1 MSHTDVF
8 DVYDP
13 ATVPPVVARY
23 LSARADDERRQSVV
37 EAFTA
42 DARVTDEG
50 IDYHGR
56 DGIRAWLDKTGSEYT
71 YTTAP
76 TGQRQDGP
84 HQWTVLVH
92 LEGDFPGGV
101 VDLRYRFSLDQDRI
115 SRLIIAP

>member
-1 MSHTDVF
+1 MSHTDGL
-8 DVYDP
+8 DPYDA

-23 LSARADDERRQSVV
+23 LSAQGDDERRQEVA

-50 IDYHGR
+50 IDYDGR
-56 DGIRAWLDKTGSEYT
+56 DAIRAWLDTTGSAYT
-71 YTTAP
+71 YTTAL
-76 TGQRQDGP
+76 TGQRQEGP
-84 HQWTVLVH
+84 DRWTVLAH

>member
-1 MSHTDVF
+1 MSLTDGF
-8 DVYDP
+8 GAYDA

-23 LSARADDERRQSVV
+23 LSAQGDDERRQSVV

-50 IDYHGR
+50 IDYDGR
-56 DGIRAWLDKTGSEYT
+56 DAIRAWLDKTASEYT
-71 YTTAP
+71 CTTALI
-76 TGQRQDGP
+76 GQRQEGP
-84 HQWTVLVH
+84 DQWTVVAH

-101 VDLRYRFSLDQDRI
+101 VDLRYRFSLDLDRI